1 MTSPVTYQDYEAAK
15 QMTAVLARESGH
27 PRSLSEDA
35 WMEQLRSACSGS
47 SGIVML
53 VVDYGPILPRIG
65 SSSYIVDH
73 RPTQAHAP
81 KPAEPRVSYAFQE
94 LMSLSVVEQ
103 VQELVAALSLNKS
116 LLAQLLRVTRPTVY
130 SWLQGK
136 EPNTANT
143 GRLHTLLR
151 ILVRTSVS
159 GATPLNARFVREPM
173 DLDGPSIVE
182 LLAARELDETRIVQA
197 LEQAQTLADAASHR
211 RTTREERLR
220 ALGFEEPTSK
230 ERRHGLAQNLALKD
244 WPSR

>member
-27 PRSLSEDA
+27 FRSLNEDA

-81 KPAEPRVSYAFQE
+81 KPAEPRVPNAFQE
-94 LMSLSVVEQ
+94 LMSLSIVEQ

-116 LLAQLLRVTRPTVY
+116 LLAQVLRVSRPTVY
-130 SWLQGK
+130 SWLQGQD
-136 EPNTANT
+136 PSTANAS
-143 GRLHTLLR
+143 RLHALLR
-151 ILVRTSVS
+151 TLARASVS
-159 GATPLNARFVREPM
+159 AAAPLNARFVREPL

-182 LLAARELDETRIVQA
+182 LLAAQELEETRIVQA
-197 LEQAQTLADAASHR
+197 LVRARSLADAASHR
-211 RTTREERLR
+211 RTTREEGLR
-220 ALGFEEPTSK
+220 ALGFEEPTS
-230 ERRHGLAQNLALKD
+230 EQRRQALAENLALKD
-244 WPSR
+244 WPSQ